1 MSDSAAT
8 MMSRSAR
15 IAVVNRGDAS
25 VRFIQAVREYNLEHG
40 TRFQTIA
47 CYTEPDRGSWAV
59 RLADE
64 SVLLGPARI
73 RDAATGQQTHTY
85 LDLERLSAALRS
97 AQVDAAW
104 VGWGFVSERAAFAE
118 LCRELGITFIGPRP
132 ETIRLLGDKI
142 GAKRLAES
150 AGVAVSPWSGGPVAE
165 LDDAA
170 GAARQLGYP
179 LLVKAAAGG
188 GGRGI
193 RSVADESGLQ
203 AAWEAVRAEARSAFG
218 DPTVFLETQLN
229 RARHLEVQIAG
240 DHAGNVWAIGL
251 RDCTVQRRRQKIL
264 EESGAHGLDA
274 AQQRRIADAARS
286 IVSAAGYTG
295 VGTVEFLLDL
305 ATGTPYFMEVN
316 PRLQVEHGVTE
327 LTAGLDLVKLQLDL
341 AAGAVLGTAEPVESG
356 HAIEARLTAED
367 VLDGFRPS
375 PGRVVL
381 CRPASGSGL
390 RIDTG
395 VREGDPVPPDF
406 DPLLLKL
413 MAHGRDRAEALSKLR
428 RAVEDSAV
436 LVEGGATTSG
446 FLRRLLAEPAVLSGA
461 VHTGWVDEFVATG
474 AHLPGAGDLAVLLA
488 AIDLAERERAADRA
502 HLLSSAARGRPELRG
517 LGGRR
522 VELTFAGVDYAFV
535 VHTTGPGSWSVETAD
550 GTADVETTTIAPL
563 EITASC
569 AGMRRRAS
577 VLRVGSDTQ
586 VEIDGDT
593 YRTQSEQAGVLR
605 APSASVVVQVR
616 VAAGETVDVDDVLV
630 VLESMKLE
638 LPVRARSA
646 GVVSDVLVSP
656 GAQVDAA
663 QPLVRVEPLA
673 EAAAVS
679 PAPVDRISFE
689 RLRRAGP
696 APVMDALAAV
706 DVLDLVRR
714 CLLGFDVGPDG
725 VGALDEM
732 LAVAYGRPVEDPD
745 ALVRRERD
753 VLDLFTSC
761 VGLATSSRLD
771 HPDPT
776 RGLSSRELLF
786 AFLRSPGRSQQV
798 LPREFI
804 ERLRSAITRYGADG
818 LDGGEELDEAL
829 YRLCGA
835 QQALPVLKQVCLR
848 VLRRWMQRPTAVT
861 SVLDRDGLALLERLT
876 TAAAERFP
884 NLSEGARSAA
894 HQIFV
899 RPSLDTSS
907 ARREVSTERDV
918 RAAVRGSRAAIER
931 LATSPADIE
940 QLVAAIRRECDGTDE
955 EAALLQLLVRHHY
968 RNRELHDLVIRRR
981 GDHPVLTAW
990 TPNTTGP
997 RQLVAL
1003 IGVPERL
1010 GDILPVLPTGHDRH
1024 IDCFVIG
1031 TVGTVT
1037 TDDPTALPAPPQDG
1051 GATSITVTTIASGS
1065 RPSSVTMSRTES
1077 GRWHESDHPGMH
1089 PATAERLEMWRLR
1102 EFDVE
1107 HVASAGAAHLLLAA
1121 ARDNPADRR
1130 LVALAEVR
1138 DLTPVTGSDDRPE
1151 ALPELERVLLACFD
1165 LMRDY
1170 MATATDPVPFGYN
1183 RVALY
1188 VEPTWTLDNSALH
1201 HVARRLAP
1209 ATRNLGLNV
1218 VHARVRVPGAVAG
1231 GTRERLIHMTRP
1243 APTGMSLG
1251 ETAPSPV
1258 PVRPLS
1264 PRQQKLLKLR
1274 RRGRHDPYEIVDLLT
1289 SPTATISDFPL
1300 GSFSEYDLDDD
1311 GRLTRVQRPYGEN
1324 DAGIVAGVIENATR
1338 EHPDGMRR
1346 VLLVGDPSRGLGALA
1361 EPECRRILAALALA
1375 EELELPVEWFSLSSG
1390 ARISMSS
1397 GTENMDWV
1405 ARVLAGIVEFTQ
1417 AGGEINIIVSGVN
1430 VGAQPYFNA
1439 EATMLMHTRGILV
1452 MTPSSSMLLTGKEA
1466 LDFAGGVSAE
1476 DNLGIGGYDRVMGP
1490 NGQAQYW
1497 APTLEAACEILFQHY
1512 EHTYVTPGERFPRR
1526 TATPD
1531 EPGRDVCACPHPPVD
1546 GSEFATIGDIFS
1558 QDLNPDRK
1566 KPFDIRALMQA
1577 VIDQDCTAPERWAG
1591 MAGAESSV
1599 VWDAHLGGFP
1609 ICLVGIESRPLPRT
1623 GMVSADGPESWTA
1636 ATLFPGSSKKVARAL
1651 NSASGVRPVV
1661 VLANLAGFDGS
1672 PESLRELQLEYG
1684 AEIGRAVTNFDGP
1697 IVFCVVSRY
1706 HGGAFVVFSKALNPA
1721 LEVIAVRGARAS
1733 VIGGS
1738 AAAAVVFGRDVEQRV
1753 RADERVAAADSRLG
1767 TASAAERLRLEAERD
1782 ELASGVRAEVRAA
1795 VAREFDDVHT
1805 IERARAVGSIDRIIS
1820 PSELRPALIDSV
1832 ARGAA
1837 RSRGDSD
1844 PAGLFTALT

>member
-1 MSDSAAT
+1 MSDSAAA

-25 VRFIQAVREYNLEHG
+25 VRFVQAVREYNLEHG
-40 TRFQTIA
+40 TQLRTVA
-47 CYTEPDRGSWAV
+47 LYTEPDRGSWAV

-64 SVLLGPARI
+64 SVLLGPARV
-73 RDAATGQQTHTY
+73 RDSATGQQTRTY
-85 LDLERLSAALRS
+85 LDLERLAEAFCSAR
-97 AQVDAAW
+97 VDAAW

-118 LCRELGITFIGPRP
+118 LCRDLGIIFIGPRP
-132 ETIRLLGDKI
+132 EIIRLLGDKVA
-142 GAKRLAES
+142 AKRLVES
-150 AGVAVSPWSGGPVAE
+150 AGVAVAPWSGGPVTD
-165 LDDAA
+165 LDEAA
-170 GAARQLGYP
+170 AAARRIGYP

-193 RSVADESGLQ
+193 RSAADRSELQ
-203 AAWEAVRAEARSAFG
+203 SAWESVRAEAGSAFG
-218 DPTVFLETQLN
+218 DPTVFLEKRLD

-240 DHAGNVWAIGL
+240 DHTGHVCAIGL

-274 AQQRRIADAARS
+274 GEKRRIADAARS
-286 IVSAAGYTG
+286 IATAAGYTG

-305 ATGTPYFMEVN
+305 ETGTPYFMEVN

-341 AAGAVLGTAEPVESG
+341 AAGAVLDTVEPGESG

-381 CRPASGSGL
+381 CRPAAGSGL
-390 RIDTG
+390 RVDSG
-395 VREGDPVPPDF
+395 VREGDSVPPDF

-428 RAVEDSAV
+428 RAVEETVV
-436 LVEGGATTSG
+436 LVESGATTSG
-446 FLRRLLAEPAVLSGA
+446 FLRRLLAEPAVLSGQ
-461 VHTGWVDEFVATG
+461 VHTGWVDDFVAAG
-474 AHLPGAGDLAVLLA
+474 AHTPSDGDLALLLA
-488 AIDLAERERAADRA
+488 AIDLAERERTADRA
-502 HLLSSAARGRPELRG
+502 HLLSSAARGRPELTG

-522 VELTFAGVDYAFV
+522 VELTFAGTDYEFV
-535 VHTTGPGSWSVETAD
+535 VHTTGPCTWSVETAD
-550 GTADVETTTIAPL
+550 GTADVETTAVAPL
-563 EITASC
+563 EMMASC
-569 AGMRRRAS
+569 AGMRRHAS
-577 VLRVGSDTQ
+577 VLRIGSDTQ
-586 VEIDGDT
+586 VDIEGDT
-593 YRTQSEQAGVLR
+593 YRTQSELAGVVR

-616 VAAGETVDVDDVLV
+616 VAVDEMVDAGDVLV

-638 LPVRARSA
+638 LPVRARSV
-646 GVVSDVLVSP
+646 GVVRDVLVSP
-656 GAQVDAA
+656 GTQVDVA
-663 QPLVRVEPLA
+663 QPLVRVEA
-673 EAAAVS
+673 MEDAAAVS
-679 PAPVDRISFE
+679 PEPVERISFE
-689 RLRRAGP
+689 RLRRTP
-696 APVMDALAAV
+696 APPANALDALDA
-706 DVLDLVRR
+706 LDLVRR
-714 CLLGFDVGPDG
+714 CLLGFDVGPAG

-732 LAVAYGRPVEDPD
+732 LAEAYHGPVEDSD
-745 ALVRRERD
+745 VLIGRERE

-786 AFLRSPGRSQQV
+786 LFLRSPGRSQQV
-798 LPREFI
+798 LPREFL
-804 ERLRSAITRYGADG
+804 ERLREAITRYGAAG

-829 YRLCGA
+829 YRLCSA
-835 QQALPVLKQVCLR
+835 QKALPVLERVCLR
-848 VLRRWMQRPTAVT
+848 LLRRWMQQPAAVT
-861 SVLDRDGLALLERLT
+861 RVLDSDGLALLERLT
-876 TAAAERFP
+876 TATAERFP
-884 NLSEGARSAA
+884 NLSDGARAA
-894 HQIFV
+894 ALQIFV

-907 ARREVSTERDV
+907 ARWEASTEQDV
-918 RAAVRGSRAAIER
+918 RTAVRGSHAAIER
-931 LATSPADIE
+931 LATGPAD
-940 QLVAAIRRECDGTDE
+940 
-955 EAALLQLLVRHHY
+955 H
-968 RNRELHDLVIRRR
+968 
-981 GDHPVLTAW
+981 
-990 TPNTTGP
+990 
-997 RQLVAL
+997 
-1003 IGVPERL
+1003 
-1010 GDILPVLPTGHDRH
+1010 
-1024 IDCFVIG
+1024 
-1031 TVGTVT
+1031 
-1037 TDDPTALPAPPQDG
+1037 
-1051 GATSITVTTIASGS
+1051 S
-1065 RPSSVTMSRTES
+1065 
-1077 GRWHESDHPGMH
+1077 GMH
-1089 PATAERLEMWRLR
+1089 PATAERLELWRLR
-1102 EFDVE
+1102 EFEVE
-1107 HVASAGAAHLLLAA
+1107 HLASAGAVHLLLAV
-1121 ARDNPADRR
+1121 ARDNSADRR

-1138 DLTPVTGSDDRPE
+1138 DLTPVTGSDGLPE

-1170 MATATDPVPFGYN
+1170 MATATDAAAPFGYN
-1183 RVALY
+1183 RVVLY
-1188 VEPTWTLDNSALH
+1188 VEPTWTLDNSVLH

-1218 VHARVRVPGAVAG
+1218 VHARVRAPGGVAG
-1231 GTRERLIHMTRP
+1231 QTVERLIHLTRP

-1264 PRQQKLLKLR
+1264 VRQQKLLKLR
-1274 RRGRHDPYEIVDLLT
+1274 RRGQHDPYEIIDLLT
-1289 SPTATISDFPL
+1289 APTAMISDFPR

-1324 DAGIVAGVIENATR
+1324 DAGIVVGVISNATR

-1361 EPECRRILAALALA
+1361 EPECRRVLAALQLA
-1375 EELELPVEWFSLSSG
+1375 EEHTLPVEWFTLSSG

-1452 MTPSSSMLLTGKEA
+1452 MTPNSSMLLTGKDA

-1476 DNLGIGGYDRVMGP
+1476 DNLGIGGYDRIMGP

-1512 EHTYVTPGERFPRR
+1512 EHTYVAPGERFPRWS
-1526 TATPD
+1526 ATQDDPS
-1531 EPGRDVCACPHPPVD
+1531 RDVCAASHPPVE
-1546 GSEFATIGDIFS
+1546 GSDFATIGDIFS
-1558 QDLNPDRK
+1558 QELNPERK
-1566 KPFDIRALMQA
+1566 KPFDIRALMQG
-1577 VIDQDCTAPERWAG
+1577 VIDQDCTALERWAG

-1623 GMVSADGPESWTA
+1623 GAASADGPESWTA

-1706 HGGAFVVFSKALNPA
+1706 HGGAFVVFSKALNPG
-1721 LEVIAVRGARAS
+1721 LEVIAVQGARAS

-1738 AAAAVVFGRDVEQRV
+1738 AAAAVVFSRDVEQRV
-1753 RADERVAAADSRLG
+1753 RDDARVAAADTRL
-1767 TASAAERLRLEAERD
+1767 SAASPQERLRLEAERD
-1782 ELASGVRAEVRAA
+1782 ELASRVRAEVRAT
-1795 VAREFDDVHT
+1795 VAHEFDDVHT
-1805 IERARAVGSIDRIIS
+1805 IERARKVGSIDHIIS
-1820 PSELRPALIDSV
+1820 PSQLRPALIDSV
-1832 ARGAA
+1832 ARGTA

-1844 PAGLFTALT
+1844 AANLLPAIAPQP